1 MPGPGKLALLFC
13 YGVTC
18 VCWVASFPFYATH
31 KLPSSNVPVN
41 CGGNRT
47 VFMVTGLG
55 HRLCGEDYFITKKE
69 NLTQFGKVSLSC
81 SLPGFFFDLNND
93 ILVKYFQYNNKH
105 QITVVI
111 AMNAIQIVY
120 FIQVTY
126 ISIHYV
132 Y

>member
-1 MPGPGKLALLFC
+1 
-13 YGVTC
+13 
-18 VCWVASFPFYATH
+18 
-31 KLPSSNVPVN
+31 
-41 CGGNRT
+41 
-47 VFMVTGLG
+47 MVTGLG

>member
-1 MPGPGKLALLFC
+1 
-13 YGVTC
+13 
-18 VCWVASFPFYATH
+18 
-31 KLPSSNVPVN
+31 
-41 CGGNRT
+41 
-47 VFMVTGLG
+47 MVTGLG

-111 AMNAIQIVY
+111 AIHERDTNRIFY
-120 FIQVTY
+120 TSY
-126 ISIHYV
+126 IY
-132 Y
+132 